1 MKTPHF
7 LDLFSEFKRKVDQHI
22 FEKLPLKHDIPE
34 IELLY
39 KMMRDYPS
47 RSGKGLRPG
56 LLMTFNR
63 AFGGSDEKSLNTA
76 AALEIFQN
84 WIVIHDDIE
93 DGSDLRRGQ
102 PALHVKYGMPLALNA
117 GDALAGKMWEL
128 IYKNKNILGNETAMK
143 VFNEFLIMYS
153 KTTEGQH
160 IELGW
165 EHNRKWDLTADDYF
179 SMCKRKTAW
188 YTCIS
193 PSWIGSLI
201 AGAGDNLKK
210 VFILFGEELG
220 VAFQIQDDVLNLIG
234 DKEKYGKEIGGDIL
248 EGKRTLMLI
257 DLLSKCEQDEKQF
270 AIESLDRAREK
281 KDPGI
286 INDILGLMNKYG
298 SIEYA
303 ISVSKEK
310 AKNSRHTFLDQING
324 HIVNEEYQDVIIDLI
339 DFMVEREL

>member
-1 MKTPHF
+1 MDTPHF
-7 LDLFSEFKRKVDQHI
+7 LDLFREFKQKVDEYI
-22 FEKLPLKHDIPE
+22 FNKLPINHDIPE

-39 KMMRDYPS
+39 EMMRDYPS

-102 PALHVKYGMPLALNA
+102 PALHVKFGMPLALNA

-128 IYKNKNILGNETAMK
+128 IYENKNILGNETAMK

-165 EHNRKWDLTADDYF
+165 ERNRKWDLTADDYF
-179 SMCKRKTAW
+179 CMCKRKTAW

-193 PSWIGSLI
+193 PSWIGGLI
-201 AGAGDNLKK
+201 AGAGQNLKDA
-210 VFILFGEELG
+210 FIQFGEDLG
-220 VAFQIQDDVLNLIG
+220 VAFQLQDDILNLVG
-234 DKEKYGKEIGGDIL
+234 DRKKYGKEIGGDIL

-257 DLLSKCEQDEKQF
+257 DLMTKCTKNEKRF
-270 AIESLDRAREK
+270 VIDSLDRAREK
-281 KDPGI
+281 KDPRI
-286 INDILGLMNKYG
+286 INDILEMTNKYG
-298 SIEYA
+298 SIDYA
-303 ISVSKEK
+303 ISISKEK
-310 AKNSRHTFLDQING
+310 ARNSRRTYLDQIDGN
-324 HIVNEEYQDVIIDLI
+324 IVNDEYQKVIIDLI
-339 DFMVEREL
+339 DFMVEREF

>member
-1 MKTPHF
+1 METPPF
-7 LDLFSEFKRKVDQHI
+7 LDLFKEFKQSVDKYI

-34 IELLY
+34 IALLFE
-39 KMMRDYPS
+39 MMRDYPS

-63 AFGGSDEKSLNTA
+63 AFGGDDDKSLNTA

-102 PALHVKYGMPLALNA
+102 PALHIKYDMPLALNA
-117 GDALAGKMWEL
+117 GDALAGKMWDL
-128 IYKNKNILGNETAMK
+128 IYENKNILGDDAAMR
-143 VFNEFLIMYS
+143 VLYEFLIMYS
-153 KTTEGQH
+153 RTTEGQH

-165 EHNRKWDLTADDYF
+165 EHNRKWDLTANDYF

-193 PSWIGSLI
+193 PSWIGGLI
-201 AGAGDNLKK
+201 AGAGEKLKPA
-210 VFILFGEELG
+210 FIQFGEDLG
-220 VAFQIQDDVLNLIG
+220 VAFQLQDDILNLIG

-257 DLLSKCEQDEKQF
+257 DLMAKCNAEEKKF
-270 AIESLDRAREK
+270 VIDSLDRAREG
-281 KDPGI
+281 KDPTI
-286 INDILGLMNKYG
+286 INDILELMNKYG
-298 SIEYA
+298 SIEHA
-303 ISVSKEK
+303 ISISKEK
-310 AKNSRHTFLDQING
+310 ARKSRTTFLDNINS
-324 HIVNEEYQDVIIDLI
+324 HFVNNEYHDVIINLI
-339 DFMVEREL
+339 DFMVEREF